1 MASSASAHR
10 PTISAEAVCDLE
22 TNLIVINYVSTAWG
36 GFPNDPAS
44 RQNSQVDI
52 LRDGPLADSG
62 AYEDPDIIAV
72 ESARYRIHAMPPLL
86 FDVVSNALC

>member
-1 MASSASAHR
+1 MLNLRFALSLSVSSLFLLLMASSASAHR
-10 PTISAEAVCDLE
+10 PNITAEAVCDLE

-52 LRDGPLADSG
+52 LRDGPPRRLG
-62 AYEDPDIIAV
+62 
-72 ESARYRIHAMPPLL
+72 RL
-86 FDVVSNALC
+86 